1 MATKKPKVMSRK
13 QDDAMDKKLTKTLN
27 PKQKAQFKKADAKM
41 DKNKKL
47 TMKQDMKLDR
57 QLISRI
63 KKNTRGR

>member
-1 MATKKPKVMSRK
+1 MAKTPKYMTRK

-41 DKNKKL
+41 DKGKKL
-47 TMKQDMKLDR
+47 TAKQDMRLDR
-57 QLISRI
+57 QLVNRI

>member
-1 MATKKPKVMSRK
+1 MVKTPKYMTRK

-41 DKNKKL
+41 DKGKKL
-47 TMKQDMKLDR
+47 TAKQDMRLDR
-57 QLISRI
+57 QLVNRI